1 MILTMVVRSLWQ
13 RRGKGVVAALAVLM
27 AACLVS
33 AFFGLLWGSSEK
45 WQKQARAYGAN
56 LFLYPKDIGMDFNPL
71 GRASFLS
78 ERELAKLEKPPF
90 SSLLYGFAP
99 FLYVLTELRGEK
111 VILTGIRPEKVRKT
125 NPWWQVKGSW
135 PASRASRPEAMV
147 GVNIARSL
155 GLRPGDAITL
165 RRNSHTVSFKLTGIV
180 TTGGAEDNQ
189 VIVTL
194 AAAQDLAGWE
204 DRVSLVQVS
213 ALGRVIP
220 LSTISKRLEAAI
232 SSSKVMTSQQLVQAE
247 KRVLGK
253 LRLLMGLL
261 AGIVLLC
268 AGLGVA
274 ANMAGAIL
282 ERTKEIGLMKA
293 LGASRRVVF
302 LIFLSESGVT
312 GLLAGI
318 LGYGAGLII
327 AQQISQQVF
336 HSPLSFGP
344 YPLIFTLIITV
355 GISLLASFV
364 PARRAAVINP
374 AIVLRGE

>member
-1 MILTMVVRSLWQ
+1 
-13 RRGKGVVAALAVLM
+13 VVAALAVLM

-33 AFFGLLWGSSEK
+33 AFFALLFGSSEK
-45 WQKQARAYGAN
+45 WEKQARAYGAN
-56 LFLYPKDIGMDFNPL
+56 IFLYPKDIGADFNPL
-71 GRASFLS
+71 GQANFLS
-78 ERELAKLEKPPF
+78 ERELASLEKPPF
-90 SSLLYGFAP
+90 SSLLYGYSP
-99 FLYVLTELRGEK
+99 FLYVLAELGTEK
-111 VILTGIRPEKVRKT
+111 IVLTGIRPEKVRRT
-125 NPWWQVKGSW
+125 NPWWQVKGNW
-135 PASRASRPEAMV
+135 IAGDTDKPEAMV
-147 GVNIARSL
+147 GVNVARSL
-155 GLRPGDAITL
+155 GLVPGESIRL
-165 RRNSHTVSFKLTGIV
+165 RHNSHTRSFKLAGIV

-194 AAAQDLAGWE
+194 AAAQELAGWK

-213 ALGRVIP
+213 ALGGTMP
-220 LSTISKRLEAAI
+220 LKTLSEHLQVAV
-232 SSSKVMTSQQLVQAE
+232 SSAKVMTSRQMVQAE
-247 KRVLGK
+247 RRVLGK

-293 LGASRRVVF
+293 LGASRRSVF
-302 LIFLSESGVT
+302 LIFLSESAVT

-318 LGYGAGLII
+318 VGYGAGLII
-327 AQQISQQVF
+327 AQQISQKVF
-336 HSPLSFGP
+336 QSTLTFGP

-355 GISLLASFV
+355 GISLLASFL
-364 PARRAAVINP
+364 PARRAAGIDP